1 MAGHAIVTQAAP
13 VSDGTQDFSRSGLG
27 TPLGYL
33 LFGGQVTT
41 LNTDID
47 DFALSVGAADFTS
60 EAMGFSGSEHNQATS
75 DSRRI
80 YRSDEVLRIATA
92 GDSAANEQCSDNG
105 AITDGMQVDWTATD
119 VARQCSAIIFQ
130 EGIANFDVQSP
141 SLNGTGATVVTTG
154 FEPDIVIAFSPDR
167 DNENGSNEAHWSMSF
182 YDVSGDSYH
191 GVMGMAGDG
200 STTPVSA
207 ERFDETNIVG
217 FINNVGNVFQTWTL
231 GSFTS
236 TGFTAT
242 KAAGSAARN
251 IIFVSISLSAGYSF
265 SIGTVNAPTST
276 GVDSILSG
284 LDHEPQIALFAGC
297 GQTAA
302 GQSSGQ
308 CSVGFGACT
317 EDDEFSIGGA
327 IRDFG
332 SANNSDASSHH
343 HDDATIYI
351 TDDAGTVISEGAFSA
366 FQSDG
371 VDINFST
378 ADTGVALAYLTIGPV
393 PVSAAPMMN
402 KMMQEG
408 HVNG

>member
-13 VSDGTQDFSRSGLG
+13 TVDGTQDFSKSGLG

-33 LFGGQVTT
+33 LFGSQVTA
-41 LNTDID
+41 LNTDVD
-47 DFALSVGAADFTS
+47 GFAISVGAANFAA
-60 EAMGFSGSEHNQATS
+60 EAMGFNGSEHDQATS

-80 YRSDEVLRIATA
+80 LRTDSVLRIAMP
-92 GDSAANEQCSDNG
+92 GEHAANEECSDNG
-105 AITDGMQVDWTATD
+105 AITDGMQVDWTSTN

-130 EGIANFDVQSP
+130 EGIENFDVQTP
-141 SLNGTGATVVTTG
+141 MLNGAGDTVVTTG
-154 FEPDIVIAFSPDR
+154 FQPDIVIAFSPDR
-167 DNENGSNEAHWSMSF
+167 NDESGSNEAHWSMSF

-231 GSFTS
+231 GSFDA
-236 TGFTAT
+236 TGFTAS
-242 KAAGSAARN
+242 KVAGTVGRN
-251 IIFVSISLSAGYSF
+251 IIFVSIKLSAGYSY
-265 SIGTVNAPTST
+265 SVGTVNAPVAT

-284 LDHEPQIALFAGC
+284 LDHTPQIALFAGC

-302 GQSSGQ
+302 GASGSQ

-317 EDDEFSIGGA
+317 GANQFSVGGA
-327 IRDFG
+327 IQDFT
-332 SANNSDASSHH
+332 SANNSNTSSHH
-343 HDDATIYI
+343 HSDATIYI
-351 TDDAGTVISEGAFSA
+351 TDDVGTVISEGAFDA

-378 ADTGVALAYLTIGPV
+378 ADVGVALAYLTIGPV
-393 PVSAAPMMN
+393 PASSAPMMN
-402 KMMQEG
+402 KMMHEG
-408 HVNG
+408 HLNG